1 MLLNVC
7 ALSSRLLFCMR
18 IRCFISSFVIHNP
31 STLSFSAFSREL
43 LKRNIAV
50 VIVGFPATSII
61 EARARICLSASHS
74 REMLDRVSSGLFAG
88 AWLTVRTVRTCIPK
102 KYIII

>member
-1 MLLNVC
+1 MSFCTFACVC
-7 ALSSRLLFCMR
+7 EDVFASVPS
-18 IRCFISSFVIHNP
+18 VVTHNP
-31 STLSFSAFSREL
+31 SILSFSAFSREL

-74 REMLDRVSSGLFAG
+74 REMLDRVS
-88 AWLTVRTVRTCIPK
+88 
-102 KYIII
+102 